1 MKGSDTMSQVDKKA
15 LKAQILTAVDEKQ
28 DQLLKLCSD
37 LIKINTENPP
47 GNATEIAT
55 YITDYLHSFD
65 LDVTEY
71 KAADDWTNLISAY
84 GDPEGKK
91 LIYCGHTDVVPAGD
105 LNKWDFS
112 PTSGEIKDGFLLGRG
127 ASDMKA
133 GVGGILFAVTLLKD
147 LKIELPGQ
155 VVLALVPDEETG
167 SKYGVPWLLD
177 NHYIKGDGCLI
188 AEPSSEYNPTIGQK
202 GSYWFTLE
210 VFGQPGH
217 GSLSPIIGGNAIVD
231 TIKAIEKIRGLFNM
245 EIELPAQA
253 RELVEISKKYM
264 HEVETEKD
272 GFQAILDHISCN
284 IGNISGGTSANVVP
298 ESCKVNI
305 DCRLPFGI
313 TDEEVT
319 EYITTELD
327 KLAIDYKMTR
337 FGIKSVA
344 NYSSKDEDVCRA
356 IVDNIAE
363 ISGHEAY
370 GVMQWASS
378 DARHF
383 RDHDIPVLQ
392 YGPAMLSTIHGYNE
406 RVEVEKIILAAKVY
420 ACSIIDFLF

>member
-1 MKGSDTMSQVDKKA
+1 
-15 LKAQILTAVDEKQ
+15 AQILTAVDEKQ

-147 LKIELPGQ
+147 LGIELPGQ

-231 TIKAIEKIRGLFNM
+231 TIKAIEKIRGL
-245 EIELPAQA
+245 
-253 RELVEISKKYM
+253 
-264 HEVETEKD
+264 
-272 GFQAILDHISCN
+272 
-284 IGNISGGTSANVVP
+284 
-298 ESCKVNI
+298 
-305 DCRLPFGI
+305 
-313 TDEEVT
+313 
-319 EYITTELD
+319 
-327 KLAIDYKMTR
+327 
-337 FGIKSVA
+337 
-344 NYSSKDEDVCRA
+344 
-356 IVDNIAE
+356 
-363 ISGHEAY
+363 
-370 GVMQWASS
+370 
-378 DARHF
+378 
-383 RDHDIPVLQ
+383 
-392 YGPAMLSTIHGYNE
+392 
-406 RVEVEKIILAAKVY
+406 
-420 ACSIIDFLF
+420 

>member
-1 MKGSDTMSQVDKKA
+1 MTQTDKTA
-15 LKAQILTAVDEKQ
+15 LKEQIIAAVDQKQ
-28 DQLLKLCSD
+28 DQLLSLCSD

-47 GNATEIAT
+47 GNASEIAA

-65 LDVTEY
+65 LEVTEH
-71 KAADDWTNLISAY
+71 KADENWTNLISSY
-84 GDPEGKK
+84 GHSGGRK

-105 LNKWDFS
+105 LSKWDFP
-112 PTSGEIKDGFLLGRG
+112 PTSGEITDGFLLGRG

-133 GVGGILFAVTLLKD
+133 GVGGILFAVTLLKE
-147 LKIELPGQ
+147 LGIELPGE

-177 NHYIKGDGCLI
+177 NHHIDGDGCLI

-217 GSLSPIIGGNAIVD
+217 GSLSPLIGGNAIVN
-231 TIKAIEKIRGLFNM
+231 TIKAIEKIRQLFDK
-245 EIELPAQA
+245 EIDLPAEA
-253 RELVEISKKYM
+253 RELVETSKKYM
-264 HEVETEKD
+264 REVETEKD
-272 GFQAILDHISCN
+272 GFQPILDHISCN

-298 ESCKVNI
+298 ESCKVSI

-313 TDEEVT
+313 TDAEVT
-319 EYITTELD
+319 DYITTELD
-327 KLAIDYKMTR
+327 KLGFDYKMTR
-337 FGIKSVA
+337 FGIQSVA

-383 RDHDIPVLQ
+383 RDHNIPVLQ
-392 YGPAMLSTIHGYNE
+392 YGPALLSTIHGYNE

-420 ACSIIDFLF
+420 ACAVIDFLF